1 MTLQAAGRDTSLP
14 YPYLSYGFPYENDS
28 QLDDTVMA
36 EPKREAARQ
45 GRTMSELVAAPTA
58 PLSTKAGQIPALPTF
73 RSGGTL
79 VEIADRDALYQ
90 ATEGRILLAVD
101 TNVLVYAAD
110 ADSQFY
116 RPSTTARVR
125 ARAKR

>member
-1 MTLQAAGRDTSLP
+1 MPEKLGIVSV
-14 YPYLSYGFPYENDS
+14 S
-28 QLDDTVMA
+28 
-36 EPKREAARQ
+36 
-45 GRTMSELVAAPTA
+45 
-58 PLSTKAGQIPALPTF
+58 LSTKAGQIPALPTF

-125 ARAKR
+125 AHAKR

>member
-1 MTLQAAGRDTSLP
+1 MGFRMKTTLNLTTPSWRNSSAKQHGKAAQCPNWSLRLLLRSQRKPGR
-14 YPYLSYGFPYENDS
+14 
-28 QLDDTVMA
+28 
-36 EPKREAARQ
+36 
-45 GRTMSELVAAPTA
+45 
-58 PLSTKAGQIPALPTF
+58 IPALPTF